1 MSTLVKD
8 VLYIKTIE
16 KAIGRKLDELDL
28 ECIEYGEPI
37 FVQHKNG
44 MWASYV
50 IPTYQMP
57 HDLMPKGV
65 DLFEVYALA
74 AQNSKLERN
83 PNIWESQIYNVITN
97 AKMKIANSIK
107 ATYE

>member
-37 FVQHKNG
+37 FVQHKHG
-44 MWASYV
+44 GWASYV
-50 IPTYQMP
+50 VPLYHMP
-57 HDLMPKGV
+57 HDLMRKDI
-65 DLFEVYALA
+65 DLYAIYA
-74 AQNSKLERN
+74 AQFN
-83 PNIWESQIYNVITN
+83 PNIWERTREETVVTHSKI
-97 AKMKIANSIK
+97 KIANSIK